1 MRIMRDIRRWAIYYV
16 PAEKSAFARFG
27 ADWLGWD
34 AQAGRAIEGYDP
46 PGLPLPRAEITAQP
60 RKYGFHATLKAPFV
74 LGDDREPAA
83 LDAAITALAGEF
95 EPFALP
101 LVLGTL
107 GSFLALLPG
116 EPNAPLDA
124 LAAACVTRLDTFR
137 APEAAEHRRRHPGT
151 MTERQRAYFGAWG
164 YPFVLEEFHFH
175 MTLTGALG
183 PEDRAKVAAALGPLV
198 APLLAEPRMV
208 RDICLV
214 GEDRQGM
221 FHLLKRFPLARGPAI

>member
-1 MRIMRDIRRWAIYYV
+1 MRDIRRWAIYYL
-16 PAEKSAFARFG
+16 PTEKSAFARFG

-34 AQAGRAIEGYDP
+34 TQAGRARDGLAV
-46 PGLPLPRAEITAQP
+46 PGLPRPRADLTAQP

-101 LVLGTL
+101 LVLAAL
-107 GSFLALLPG
+107 GSFVALVPAAPNPPLA
-116 EPNAPLDA
+116 A
-124 LAAACVTRLDTFR
+124 LAAACVTRLDAFR
-137 APEAAEHRRRHPGT
+137 APEAAEHSRRHPET
-151 MTERQRAYFGAWG
+151 MTERQRAYFAAWG
-164 YPFVLEEFHFH
+164 YPFVLGEYRFH
-175 MTLTGALG
+175 MTLTGSLG
-183 PEDRAKVAAALGPLV
+183 AGEREAVLAALAPVVG
-198 APLLAEPRMV
+198 PLLAEPRLV

-221 FHLLKRFPLARGPAI
+221 FHLLKRFPLAGVAAN